1 MGGTFL
7 KYSAALIGAY
17 LVTAHA
23 SDFGNLISSAGTAG
37 SQFASTLQG
46 NSAPTIVKTKAA

>member
-1 MGGTFL
+1 MAGTFL
-7 KYSAALIGAY
+7 KYSATLIGVY
-17 LVTAHA
+17 LVVAHA

-46 NSAPTIVKTKAA
+46 NAAPKVSVKKA